1 MSINK
6 VIFILLLLSIYTAD
20 FPEFKEE
27 LTCGKKKPS
36 KAKDCTPYGTG
47 SGLLCCWVSDSSSS
61 SNGACYLYPH
71 NIKERFGV
79 NGEKTFYSSTPIDT
93 KKTNYFWSCGNKS
106 TFINI
111 NLIMTLFALFSL

>member
-6 VIFILLLLSIYTAD
+6 LIFILVLLSIKTAD
-20 FPEFKEE
+20 FPEFKTE
-27 LTCGKKKPS
+27 LTCGKNKPS

-79 NGEKTFYSSTPIDT
+79 SGEKTFDTTVTIDKT
-93 KKTNYFWSCGNKS
+93 KTNYFWSCGNKS
-106 TFINI
+106 SFINI